1 KKMERILS
9 FRDFS
14 PIDEELNF
22 YNEDEGYEYDG
33 ESQVEMSESEMLSI
47 FLEDELY
54 EAAPKGNTEKGGLF
68 DLNDAK
74 TYKAVKN
81 VKEAV
86 IKGAKYTFLTIS
98 AGMKNVADKAKKASQ
113 AGANFL
119 LNCAKNVGKVIIF
132 TAAGAYV
139 VTEAVA

>member
-1 KKMERILS
+1 MERILS

-54 EAAPKGNTEKGGLF
+54 EAAPKGNTVKGETGDISVKKNTNKLIKKEEK
-68 DLNDAK
+68 
-74 TYKAVKN
+74 
-81 VKEAV
+81 
-86 IKGAKYTFLTIS
+86 S
-98 AGMKNVADKAKKASQ
+98 
-113 AGANFL
+113 
-119 LNCAKNVGKVIIF
+119 
-132 TAAGAYV
+132 
-139 VTEAVA
+139 